1 MLYFV
6 LFFLYMLRLKFP
18 NALYSKWLLL
28 QKVTSFLLSLK
39 IITVLYLGQ
48 KDIISKEMT
57 TETAEG
63 YHFHNFPL
71 IIAGKDI

>member
-1 MLYFV
+1 MLCFV
-6 LFFLYMLRLKFP
+6 LFFPYVLRLKFP

-28 QKVTSFLLSLK
+28 QEVTSFLLSLK

-48 KDIISKEMT
+48 KAIISKKMT
-57 TETAEG
+57 METAES

-71 IIAGKDI
+71 FIAGKDV